1 MVAAEIASIVRSTE
15 TILVMMHGAE
25 SARVVAWLLV
35 LVASTVIVLDLLI
48 LSVTPFLRMMHAI
61 VVALRNNMARSDS

>member
-25 SARVVAWLLV
+25 SALVVAWLPLF
-35 LVASTVIVLDLLI
+35 VASSAIVLDLLT
-48 LSVTPFLRMMHAI
+48 LSVTSFLRIMHAI